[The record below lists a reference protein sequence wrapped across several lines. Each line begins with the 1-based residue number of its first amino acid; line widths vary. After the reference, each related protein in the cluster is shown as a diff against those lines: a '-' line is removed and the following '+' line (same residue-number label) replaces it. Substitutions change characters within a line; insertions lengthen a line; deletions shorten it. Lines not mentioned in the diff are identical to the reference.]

1 MKIAILT
8 RPENSSP
15 LILAQSLQKQF
26 EEAGV
31 QIDLFD
37 EINVL
42 NRLVSFKNNTLSFHF
57 WLGEKIANYFSDRR
71 ILKRLKKYDA
81 VVISE
86 CIPNGF
92 WKRLYNVERLK
103 AIIKKP
109 VLFYEVYYLGNAPS
123 QIAQLINSGDPLFE
137 RYDWHLSVT
146 DVTEIK
152 TEPGKD
158 YTAVGFDLS
167 DTGLQP
173 VSKEEFI
180 ALVDFKQPGYEH
192 IHALQ
197 IATLTQLK
205 IKTIIL
211 DRHYTIEEIRGLYK
225 VASVFF
231 IQFPEA
237 FGLPIAECLACG
249 VQIFT
254 PDSGWP
260 MSWRLDEQPMPHG
273 KGELPKCFSVY
284 DTDDDLANKLNEF
297 KRGYDLVKTPQKV
310 YDDFIKHYHTS
321 YFGNTAGIAEIL
333 KFIKHFN
340 KEKYTVKK

>member
-1 MKIAILT
+1 MRIAILT
-8 RPENSSP
+8 RSENSSP
-15 LILAQSLQKQF
+15 LILAQLLKKQF
-26 EEAGV
+26 ENAGV
-31 QIDLFD
+31 QVDLLN

-57 WLGEKIANYFSDRR
+57 WMYEIITNFFSDRR
-71 ILKRLKKYDA
+71 ILRSLKSYDA

-92 WKRLYNVERLK
+92 WKRLYNVEKLK

-109 VLFYEVYYLGNAPS
+109 VLFYEVYYLGNVPS

-152 TEPGKD
+152 TQSGKD
-158 YTAVGFDLS
+158 YTCVGFDLS
-167 DTGLQP
+167 ETGLQP
-173 VSKEEFI
+173 ISKEEFI
-180 ALVDFKQPGYEH
+180 ALVDFKQAGYEH

-197 IATLTQLK
+197 IATLSQLK

-211 DRHYTIEEIRGLYK
+211 DRHYTIEEIRELYK
-225 VASVFF
+225 SASVFF

-237 FGLPIAECLACG
+237 YGLPIAECLACG

-260 MSWRLDEQPMPHG
+260 MSWRINRDPIPHG
-273 KGELPKCFSVY
+273 KGELPKCFSIY
-284 DTDDDLANKLNEF
+284 DTENDLLDKLNEF
-297 KRGYDLVKTPQKV
+297 KQGYDLVKTPQKV
-310 YDDFIKHYHTS
+310 YEDFIKHYSTS
-321 YFGNTAGIAEIL
+321 YFGNKAGIAEIL
-333 KFIKHFN
+333 KIVRQFN
-340 KEKYTVKK
+340 KDKN